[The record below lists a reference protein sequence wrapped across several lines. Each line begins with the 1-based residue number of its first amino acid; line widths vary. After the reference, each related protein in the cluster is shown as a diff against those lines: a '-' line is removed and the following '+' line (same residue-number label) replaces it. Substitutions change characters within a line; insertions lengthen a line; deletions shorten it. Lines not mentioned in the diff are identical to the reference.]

1 MRLERLVQRM
11 EEEHRV
17 NIANVLRLKGREVA
31 TVHPDVTLERAAVM
45 LSERGIGSLVVVG
58 IGGEPVGILSERD
71 IVRSVAQGGG
81 AALMRPVESAMSRPI
96 VTCREADTIDE
107 VMGQMTARRFR
118 HLPVLE
124 GGKLTGIISIGDV
137 VKHRIA
143 ETEMEAAA
151 MRAYIT
157 AG

>member
-1 MRLERLVQRM
+1 MK
-11 EEEHRV
+11 
-17 NIANVLRLKGREVA
+17 IANVLRLKGRDVA
-31 TVHPDVTLERAAVM
+31 TVHPQVNLQMAATM
-45 LSERGIGSLVVVG
+45 LSERGIGSLVVVDFA
-58 IGGEPVGILSERD
+58 GEPVGILSERD
-71 IVRSVAQGGG
+71 IVRAVAESGS
-81 AALMRPVESAMSRPI
+81 AALLQSVESAMSRPI
-96 VTCREADTIDE
+96 VTCRESDTIDE

-124 GGKLTGIISIGDV
+124 GGKLVGIISIGDV

-157 AG
+157 TG

>member
-1 MRLERLVQRM
+1 M
-11 EEEHRV
+11 
-17 NIANVLRLKGREVA
+17 NIANVLKLKGREVT
-31 TVHPDVTLERAAVM
+31 TVHPQVTLETAAVM
-45 LSERGIGSLVVVG
+45 LTERGIGSLVVVDF
-58 IGGEPVGILSERD
+58 GGKPVGILSERD
-71 IVRSVAQGGG
+71 IVRAVAAGG
-81 AALMRPVESAMSRPI
+81 AAALQQTVESSMSRPVVI
-96 VTCREADTIDE
+96 CREADTIDE

-124 GGKLTGIISIGDV
+124 NDKLVGIVSIGDV

-157 AG
+157 TG